1 MTKLII
7 NQLIIVLLCY
17 VVDIVAIIVDL
28 RAGIKKAKQRGEY
41 RSSTGYRRTIEKAI
55 KYFNFLIF
63 GLLFD
68 TLQITVCYLL
78 HNQVGSNLPNIPFIT
93 IIFAVGILIIEVK
106 SVYEKAENKTKNEI
120 KDAAKTAQEVIKIIK
135 QEGLLDNIGSID
147 THSQST
153 KRNKTGK
160 AIMNDDDFIDDIVN
174 DSK

>member
-1 MTKLII
+1 MAKLII

-41 RSSTGYRRTIEKAI
+41 RSSTGYRRTIEKAT

-78 HNQVGSNLPNIPFIT
+78 HSQVDSNLPNIPFVT
-93 IIFAVGILIIEVK
+93 ILFAVGILIIEVK

-120 KDAAKTAQEVIKIIK
+120 KDAAKTAKELIKIIK
-135 QEGLLDNIGSID
+135 EEGLLYGIGEKTQEPERNEQDKKRKKDKKDNNHLKENH
-147 THSQST
+147 T
-153 KRNKTGK
+153 
-160 AIMNDDDFIDDIVN
+160 
-174 DSK
+174 

>member
-17 VVDIVAIIVDL
+17 MVDIVAILVDL

-41 RSSTGYRRTIEKAI
+41 RSSTGYRRTIEKAT

-78 HNQVGSNLPNIPFIT
+78 HNQVGSNLPNIPFVT
-93 IIFAVGILIIEVK
+93 ILFAVGILIIEVK

-135 QEGLLDNIGSID
+135 QEGLLDNIGE
-147 THSQST
+147 
-153 KRNKTGK
+153 KTQEPEK
-160 AIMNDDDFIDDIVN
+160 NEQDKKIKKDKKNN
-174 DSK
+174 NHLKENHT

>member
-41 RSSTGYRRTIEKAI
+41 RSSTGYRRTIEKAT

-78 HNQVGSNLPNIPFIT
+78 HSQVGSNLPNIPFVT
-93 IIFAVGILIIEVK
+93 ILFAVGILIIEVK

-120 KDAAKTAQEVIKIIK
+120 KDAAKTAKEVVKMLK
-135 QEGLLDNIGSID
+135 EEGLLDEIGEKTQESKNNET
-147 THSQST
+147 TH
-153 KRNKTGK
+153 
-160 AIMNDDDFIDDIVN
+160 DI
-174 DSK
+174 

>member
-7 NQLIIVLLCY
+7 NQLIIILLCY
-17 VVDIVAIIVDL
+17 VVDIVAIIIDL

-41 RSSTGYRRTIEKAI
+41 RSSTGLRRTIEKAT

-78 HNQVGSNLPNIPFIT
+78 HNQVGCNLPNIPFIT

-120 KDAAKTAQEVIKIIK
+120 KDAAKTAKEVIKIIK
-135 QEGLLDNIGSID
+135 EEGLLYGIGEKTQEPERNEQDKKRKKDKKDNNHLKENH
-147 THSQST
+147 T
-153 KRNKTGK
+153 
-160 AIMNDDDFIDDIVN
+160 
-174 DSK
+174 

>member
-17 VVDIVAIIVDL
+17 VVDIVAIIIDL

-41 RSSTGYRRTIEKAI
+41 RSSTGYRRTIEKAT

-78 HNQVGSNLPNIPFIT
+78 HNQVGSNLPTIPFIT
-93 IIFAVGILIIEVK
+93 ILFAVGILIIEVK

-120 KDAAKTAQEVIKIIK
+120 KDAAKTAQEVIKMMK
-135 QEGLLDNIGSID
+135 KEGLLDNIG
-147 THSQST
+147 THETNSENNTQEH
-153 KRNKTGK
+153 
-160 AIMNDDDFIDDIVN
+160 DI
-174 DSK
+174 

>member
-17 VVDIVAIIVDL
+17 VVDIVAIIIDL
-28 RAGIKKAKQRGEY
+28 RSGIKKAQQRGEY
-41 RSSTGYRRTIEKAI
+41 RSSTGYRRTIEKAT

-120 KDAAKTAQEVIKIIK
+120 KDAAKTAKEVIKIIK
-135 QEGLLDNIGSID
+135 EEGLLDGIGGKTQDSENNGT
-147 THSQST
+147 TH
-153 KRNKTGK
+153 
-160 AIMNDDDFIDDIVN
+160 DI
-174 DSK
+174 

>member
-7 NQLIIVLLCY
+7 NQLIIILLCY
-17 VVDIVAIIVDL
+17 VVDIVAIIIDL

-41 RSSTGYRRTIEKAI
+41 RSSTGYRRTIEKAT

-78 HNQVGSNLPNIPFIT
+78 HNQVGSNLPNIPFVT

-135 QEGLLDNIGSID
+135 QEGLLDNIGE
-147 THSQST
+147 
-153 KRNKTGK
+153 KTQEPEK
-160 AIMNDDDFIDDIVN
+160 NEQDKKIKKDKKNN
-174 DSK
+174 NHLKENHT

>member
-1 MTKLII
+1 MKHLII
-7 NQLIIVLLCY
+7 NQLTIILICY
-17 VVDIVAIIVDL
+17 AVDIAAIIIDL

-41 RSSTGYRRTIEKAI
+41 RSSTGYRRTIEKAT

-93 IIFAVGILIIEVK
+93 ILFAVGILIIEVK

-120 KDAAKTAQEVIKIIK
+120 KDAAKTAQEVIKMMK
-135 QEGLLDNIGSID
+135 KEGLLDNIG
-147 THSQST
+147 THETNSENNTQEH
-153 KRNKTGK
+153 
-160 AIMNDDDFIDDIVN
+160 DI
-174 DSK
+174 

>member
-17 VVDIVAIIVDL
+17 VVDIVAILVDL

-41 RSSTGYRRTIEKAI
+41 RSSTGYRRTIEKAT

-93 IIFAVGILIIEVK
+93 ILFAVGILIIEVK
-106 SVYEKAENKTKNEI
+106 SVYEKAENKTKHEI
-120 KDAAKTAQEVIKIIK
+120 QGAAKTAQEVIKIMK
-135 QEGLLDNIGSID
+135 QEGLLDNIG
-147 THSQST
+147 THETNSENNT
-153 KRNKTGK
+153 TEH
-160 AIMNDDDFIDDIVN
+160 DI
-174 DSK
+174 

>member
-7 NQLIIVLLCY
+7 NQLIIILLCY
-17 VVDIVAIIVDL
+17 VVDILAIIVDL

-41 RSSTGYRRTIEKAI
+41 RSSTGYRRTIEKAT

-78 HNQVGSNLPNIPFIT
+78 HNQVGSNLPNIPFVT
-93 IIFAVGILIIEVK
+93 ILFAVGILIIEVK

-135 QEGLLDNIGSID
+135 QEGLLDNIGE
-147 THSQST
+147 
-153 KRNKTGK
+153 KTQEPEK
-160 AIMNDDDFIDDIVN
+160 NEQDKKIKKDKKNN
-174 DSK
+174 NHLKENHT

>member
-1 MTKLII
+1 MAKLII

-41 RSSTGYRRTIEKAI
+41 RSSTGYRRTIEKAT

-78 HNQVGSNLPNIPFIT
+78 HSQVGSNLPNIPFVT
-93 IIFAVGILIIEVK
+93 ILFAVGILIIEVK

-120 KDAAKTAQEVIKIIK
+120 KDAAKTAKEVVKMLK
-135 QEGLLDNIGSID
+135 EEGLLDEIGEKTQESKNNET
-147 THSQST
+147 TH
-153 KRNKTGK
+153 
-160 AIMNDDDFIDDIVN
+160 DI
-174 DSK
+174 

>member
-17 VVDIVAIIVDL
+17 VVDIVAIVIDL

-41 RSSTGYRRTIEKAI
+41 RSSTGYRRTIEKAT

-78 HNQVGSNLPNIPFIT
+78 KNQVGSNLPNIPFIT
-93 IIFAVGILIIEVK
+93 ILFAVGILIIEVK

-120 KDAAKTAQEVIKIIK
+120 KDAAKTAQEVIKMMK
-135 QEGLLDNIGSID
+135 KEGLLDNIG
-147 THSQST
+147 THETNSENNTQEH
-153 KRNKTGK
+153 
-160 AIMNDDDFIDDIVN
+160 DI
-174 DSK
+174 